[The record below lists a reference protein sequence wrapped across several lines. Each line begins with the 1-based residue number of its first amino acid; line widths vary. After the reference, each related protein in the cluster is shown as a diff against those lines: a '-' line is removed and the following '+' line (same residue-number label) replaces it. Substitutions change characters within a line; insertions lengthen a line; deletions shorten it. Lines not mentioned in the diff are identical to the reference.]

1 MAKHNVGDRR
11 IVSVSIPEDVA
22 QELDRWTGG
31 GKNKGRSAWI
41 VQAIR
46 SRLNDKGTYH
56 QISREARPRS
66 TKSNVEFR
74 IETDTMGEMRVPG
87 DKFYGCQTARSL
99 VNFDIGD
106 DVMPRPLIRAFGILK
121 VAAARTNRDLGV
133 LDREIADWIVDAGE
147 EVMHGDLDDHFPLRI
162 WQTGSGTQTNMNT
175 NEVIALSL
183 IHI

>member
-46 SRLNDKGTYH
+46 NRLDIKGTY
-56 QISREARPRS
+56 QQQSREPNVRS
-66 TKSNVEFR
+66 PQSNLDFR
-74 IETDTMGEMRVPG
+74 IETDTMGEMKVPG
-87 DKFYGCQTARSL
+87 DTYYGCQTARSL

-106 DVMPRPLIRAFGILK
+106 DVMPRPLSIERLLIGLLMRVRKSCTGIWTPIFHYGYGK
-121 VAAARTNRDLGV
+121 PVQVHKPT
-133 LDREIADWIVDAGE
+133 
-147 EVMHGDLDDHFPLRI
+147 
-162 WQTGSGTQTNMNT
+162 
-175 NEVIALSL
+175 
-183 IHI
+183 